1 MGLLLFVSIPLL
13 WGSFE
18 IYSMPAPYLFFNF
31 LMFSASLLFLQSPP
45 PYSMAAWYQV
55 SDLHF
60 SSCSTLNS
68 LLTLWS
74 TAGLPGRILLN
85 SEKVSLN
92 VYLISLLIF
101 FFISETENP
110 QERTL
115 ICLLSLVTPLELF
128 KIFIHT
134 SFLNWQ
140 GKGTHSYTLKRKA
153 SCRIKFDSWD
163 LHGKRREPVSTN

>member
-1 MGLLLFVSIPLL
+1 MGLLLFCLHSPPLGQFRDL
-13 WGSFE
+13 QH
-18 IYSMPAPYLFFNF
+18 ACTYLFFNF

-55 SDLHF
+55 SDLHLN
-60 SSCSTLNS
+60 SCSTLNS

-85 SEKVSLN
+85 SEKVSLD

-101 FFISETENP
+101 FLISETENP

-115 ICLLSLVTPLELF
+115 ICLLSLVTPLELS
-128 KIFIHT
+128 KISTHT

-140 GKGTHSYTLKRKA
+140 GEGTHSYTLKRKA
-153 SCRIKFDSWD
+153 SCIIKFDSWD
-163 LHGKRREPVSTN
+163 LHGKRREPVPTN